1 MSSYNQAI
9 TLDNNNA
16 LAYENRAELYGEQND
31 LSKAIAD
38 FEKAIDDITKSFEIR
53 IKDEYDT
60 YFLEFRKEVDIEL
73 SKL

>member
-1 MSSYNQAI
+1 M
-9 TLDNNNA
+9 L
-16 LAYENRAELYGEQND
+16 LND
-31 LSKAIAD
+31 DIINEGFKAIQIDDTRKD